1 MHWWVGD
8 VILCLGNQKGPTARW
23 SRVERAAPRIRMTGV
38 CCARDPCSP
47 QSYYVPVNR
56 AWAWESCSSLLGREE
71 SCVND
76 IKLSCLSYPGSGLR
90 HRSWMTTGTGVRKP
104 PFLPLSV
111 QHPPKM
117 LPLQWQ
123 PYCICIYRG
132 DERQHG
138 NETGPERDPVT
149 ASPQMK
155 PVRNL
160 TSSRREVGFV
170 PQINHFTKWKSGN
183 RNTIS
188 YDAVFTILP
197 ESALPEGI
205 SCGNEGSNF

>member
-90 HRSWMTTGTGVRKP
+90 HRSWMTTGTGARKP

-123 PYCICIYRG
+123 PTVFVYTVGMR
-132 DERQHG
+132 DSMEMRQDLNG
-138 NETGPERDPVT
+138 ILLLPPLKWSLWETWRHPEE
-149 ASPQMK
+149 K
-155 PVRNL
+155 
-160 TSSRREVGFV
+160 
-170 PQINHFTKWKSGN
+170 
-183 RNTIS
+183 
-188 YDAVFTILP
+188 
-197 ESALPEGI
+197 
-205 SCGNEGSNF
+205 